1 VRRVLGALIVGWV
14 LVGSSWAESN
24 LEPLKKIAF
33 GSCYKPEKETEIW
46 KAVKKFEPQLWL
58 WLGDNFYNDW
68 VEGKYVLFNND
79 PDAFSKGYEKLK
91 KSQGMEALQ
100 ALMPDGVMA
109 TWDDHDY
116 GKNDAGK
123 EYSRKEEAHQA
134 FVKFWGIPDRKD
146 GIYSSKDWG
155 PAGKCVRVIMLD
167 LRSQRD
173 PLPKKGQGPSDGD
186 MLGDEQWLWLSK
198 ELSKQGAD
206 LIVIGSSIQF
216 VAEKHR
222 FEKWA
227 NFPKCKS
234 RLLKLI
240 GELGVKGVLFVS
252 GDRHNG
258 EISCQKGSV
267 AGYPIYDFTSSG
279 LTEVSSITEEENP
292 NRVGRLV
299 NGQNFGTIQIDWSS
313 ADPLI
318 TGELHRV
325 DGTVAETA
333 SFPLSQLAPRK
344 Q

>member
-1 VRRVLGALIVGWV
+1 MRRVLGALIVGWV
-14 LVGSSWAESN
+14 LAGGSWAESASEA
-24 LEPLKKIAF
+24 LERIAF

-68 VEGKYVLFNND
+68 VEGKYVPFNND

-91 KSQGMEALQ
+91 KSQGMESLQ
-100 ALMPDGVMA
+100 ALMPDRVMA

-186 MLGDEQWLWLSK
+186 MLGEEQWLWLSK

-240 GELGVKGVLFVS
+240 GELGVKGVFFVS

-258 EISCQKGSV
+258 EISCQKGSE

-279 LTEVSSITEEENP
+279 LTEVSSITEEQNP
-292 NRVGRLV
+292 DRVGRLV

-325 DGTVAETA
+325 DGTVAETV

>member
-1 VRRVLGALIVGWV
+1 
-14 LVGSSWAESN
+14 
-24 LEPLKKIAF
+24 
-33 GSCYKPEKETEIW
+33 
-46 KAVKKFEPQLWL
+46 
-58 WLGDNFYNDW
+58 
-68 VEGKYVLFNND
+68 
-79 PDAFSKGYEKLK
+79 
-91 KSQGMEALQ
+91 MEALQ
-100 ALMPDGVMA
+100 ALMPDRVMA

-186 MLGDEQWLWLSK
+186 MLGEEQWLWLSK

-240 GELGVKGVLFVS
+240 GELGVKGVLFIS

-258 EISCQKGSV
+258 EISCQKGSE

-279 LTEVSSITEEENP
+279 LTEVSSITEEQNP
-292 NRVGRLV
+292 DRVGRLV

-318 TGELHRV
+318 TGELHLV